1 MIAENKE
8 FKRITRARDVMKIIE
23 VFIPYLP
30 LLPKINVKILFIEI
44 IAISIDKMVPANII
58 QRPIVERSLKN
69 IQTINPKIN
78 DEIEASRSPC
88 LNDLIL
94 FLISVNN
101 LLKLNFV
108 ESIEGL
114 LSLLV
119 LILSPPS

>member
-1 MIAENKE
+1 
-8 FKRITRARDVMKIIE
+8 MKIIE

-78 DEIEASRSPC
+78 DEI
-88 LNDLIL
+88 
-94 FLISVNN
+94 
-101 LLKLNFV
+101 
-108 ESIEGL
+108 
-114 LSLLV
+114 
-119 LILSPPS
+119 

>member
-1 MIAENKE
+1 
-8 FKRITRARDVMKIIE
+8 MKIIE

>member
-1 MIAENKE
+1 
-8 FKRITRARDVMKIIE
+8 MKILLTGAAG
-23 VFIPYLP
+23 FIGYHATKKLCSN
-30 LLPKINVKILFIEI
+30 KRNRVIG
-44 IAISIDKMVPANII
+44 IDSLNSYYDKKLMESF
-58 QRPIVERSLKN
+58 VERSLKN